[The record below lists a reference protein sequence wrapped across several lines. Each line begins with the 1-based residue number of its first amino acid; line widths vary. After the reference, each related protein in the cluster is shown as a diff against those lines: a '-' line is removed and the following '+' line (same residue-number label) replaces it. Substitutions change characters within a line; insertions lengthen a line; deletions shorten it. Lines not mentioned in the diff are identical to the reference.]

1 MINYNL
7 KKGDKVAI
15 TSLSSGIMGEEFVSH
30 EVQIGIERLK
40 EFGLIPVF
48 TENSLKGIEYIKDH
62 PEARASDLKSAFLDK
77 EVKMILTAIGGDDT
91 YKTIPYLMEDK
102 EFIKAVKD
110 NPKIF
115 IGFSDTTVNHLMLN
129 KLGLST
135 FYGPAFLVDIA
146 ELDTD
151 MLDYTKKYFLKLF
164 DSNNTVKIESSPI
177 WYENRKSYDKSQIG
191 IKRVSHKEQYGY
203 EVLNG
208 NGIVKGKLF
217 GGCIDSIYDLL
228 TGERYE
234 EENII
239 AEHYN
244 LFSKLEEWSDKV
256 LFLETSEETPSTDK
270 IKKALL
276 DLKERGILSRIKALI
291 IGKPMD
297 EIYYNEY
304 KEVYKEIFKDLDIPV
319 MYNINFGHSF
329 PRCILQYNSNVTIDF
344 DKKEITMELVDL

>member
-15 TSLSSGIMGEEFVSH
+15 ISLSSGVMGEEFASH

-77 EVKMILTAIGGDDT
+77 EIKMIMTAIGGDDT

-115 IGFSDTTVNHLMLN
+115 IGFSDTTVNHLTLN

-164 DSNNTVKIESSPI
+164 DSNNIFKIESSPI

-191 IKRVSHKEQYGY
+191 IKRISHKEKYGY

-208 NGIVKGKLF
+208 NGIVTGKLF

-228 TGERYE
+228 TGERYK

-239 AEHYN
+239 AERYN
-244 LFSKLEEWSDKV
+244 LFPTLEEWSDKV
-256 LFLETSEETPSTDK
+256 LFLETSEETPSSDK

-276 DLKERGILSRIKALI
+276 ELKERGILSKIKALI

-304 KEVYKEIFKDLDIPV
+304 KEVYKEIFKDLNIPV

-344 DKKEITMELVDL
+344 DKKEIIMELIDL